1 MATKKKKQSTKKL
14 SFRKT
19 SPLKILLAVVVVT
32 AVAGIGTYLLTRS
45 NAATAGGFH
54 TCQVRV
60 SDKTLWC
67 WGANE
72 SGQLGTGDNINRNVP
87 TKVNIAGVASVSAGS
102 YHTCATKTDGTL
114 WCWGS
119 NGAGQLGIGLTLTTN
134 TSSHPDKNV
143 PTQLYI
149 AGVASVSAGNGHTCA
164 TKTDGTLWCWGWNS
178 DGELGIGNTT
188 GKFVPTQLYI
198 AGVASV
204 STGNGHTCATR
215 TDGTLWCWGLNSDG
229 VLGIGNTTGKF
240 VPTKVNI
247 AGVASVSTGNGH
259 TCATRTDGTLWCWG
273 LNSDGVLG
281 IGNTTGKFVP
291 TKVNIAGVASVSAGT
306 YHTCAKKTDGT
317 LWCWGNN
324 DYGELG
330 IGTQGV
336 TTNKN
341 VPTQLYIAGVASV
354 SAGSYHTCATKTDG
368 TLWCWG
374 LNDRGQL
381 GIGNATNP
389 NSYPNKNVPTQL
401 YFIWK

>member
-247 AGVASVSTGNGH
+247 AGVASVS
-259 TCATRTDGTLWCWG
+259 
-273 LNSDGVLG
+273 
-281 IGNTTGKFVP
+281 
-291 TKVNIAGVASVSAGT
+291 AGT